1 VLFTADMNKR
11 TIEDLDLEGR
21 RLLIRVD
28 FNVPLIAGEVVEDT
42 RILAA
47 LPTIRHSLTHGAIT
61 VIASHL
67 GRPKGQLKPELT
79 LQPVASR
86 LSELLKQKVL
96 FSNDCVGQ
104 TAKRLVGAA
113 KPGEI
118 VLLENLRFHSGE
130 EENDEQFSTELATLA
145 DLYVNDAF
153 GTAHRAHASTV
164 GVVPKV
170 NDAAAGF
177 LMASELDHLGALLEK
192 PAHPFV
198 AVLGGSKVSGK
209 LEVIENLLGRVD
221 RLLIGGAMA
230 YTFLKA
236 KGYPTGGSLVEP
248 DLLATTQ
255 KIEQAALQHGVDLNL
270 PSDHVVAESVTT
282 DIPHETIGVTDQ
294 SIGRRLGL
302 DIGPRTISSY
312 ENAISAA
319 QTVVWNGPMGVF
331 EIGEFANGTLAVAE
345 AVANSGA
352 TTVVGG
358 GDSIAAINKAGV
370 KNRITHISTGGG
382 ASLELLGGRTL
393 PGVEILP
400 DR

>member
-1 VLFTADMNKR
+1 
-11 TIEDLDLEGR
+11 
-21 RLLIRVD
+21 
-28 FNVPLIAGEVVEDT
+28 
-42 RILAA
+42 
-47 LPTIRHSLTHGAIT
+47 
-61 VIASHL
+61 
-67 GRPKGQLKPELT
+67 
-79 LQPVASR
+79 
-86 LSELLKQKVL
+86 
-96 FSNDCVGQ
+96 
-104 TAKRLVGAA
+104 LVGAA

-118 VLLENLRFHSGE
+118 VLLENLRFHGGE
-130 EENDEQFSTELATLA
+130 EENDEQFSTELAALA

-164 GVVPKV
+164 GIVPKV

-177 LMASELDHLGALLEK
+177 LMADELVHLGALLEK
-192 PAHPFV
+192 PTHPFV

-209 LEVIENLLGRVD
+209 LEVIENLLGKVD

-230 YTFLKA
+230 YTFLNA

-248 DLLATTQ
+248 ELLATTQ
-255 KIEQAALQHGVDLNL
+255 KIEQLALQHGVELNL

-282 DIPHETIGVTDQ
+282 DIPHETIDVTDQ
-294 SIGRRLGL
+294 SIGRRIGL
-302 DIGPRTISSY
+302 DIGPRTISNY

-352 TTVVGG
+352 KTVVGG

>member
-1 VLFTADMNKR
+1 MLFAADMNKR

-28 FNVPLIAGEVVEDT
+28 FNVPLVAGEVVEDT

-47 LPTIRHSLTHGAIT
+47 LPTIRHALTHGAIT

-86 LSELLKQKVL
+86 LSELLKQKIL
-96 FSNDCVGQ
+96 FSNDCVGR

-118 VLLENLRFHSGE
+118 VLLENLRFHGGE
-130 EENDEQFSTELATLA
+130 EENDEQFSTELAALA

-164 GVVPKV
+164 GIVPKV

-177 LMASELDHLGALLEK
+177 LMADELVHLGALLEK
-192 PAHPFV
+192 PTHPFV

-255 KIEQAALQHGVDLNL
+255 KIEQAALQHGVELNL

-282 DIPHETIGVTDQ
+282 DIPYETIDVTDQ
-294 SIGRRLGL
+294 SIGRRIGL
-302 DIGPRTISSY
+302 DIGPRTISNY

-319 QTVVWNGPMGVF
+319 HTVVWNGPMGVF

-352 TTVVGG
+352 KTVVGG

-382 ASLELLGGRTL
+382 ASLELLGGRIL